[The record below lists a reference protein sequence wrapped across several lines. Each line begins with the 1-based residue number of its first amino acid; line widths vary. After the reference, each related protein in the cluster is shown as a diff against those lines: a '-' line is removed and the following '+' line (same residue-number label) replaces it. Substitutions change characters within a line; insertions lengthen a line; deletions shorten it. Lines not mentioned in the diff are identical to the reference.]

1 MPKLIFNFLYFNL
14 RKHHFHRVHLNSLV
28 INCIKGTGTSV
39 VTVQQNNQGYK
50 YLFQRQSA
58 IFLLHGINHSGHR
71 YGAERDQHKSIS
83 MSGKPVKPQ
92 VLLRLGQQ
100 CHLVMKEP
108 VIPKSVLL
116 CGALEAPGMGAGLPA
131 TANYGFVC
139 SDGLISLPGYIYL
152 QDQRNLVYLLKGM
165 LKIWITG
172 IHLCEQKWLG
182 LKKKKAWHWNEF
194 LKIWL
199 ITQVP

>member
-1 MPKLIFNFLYFNL
+1 MPKLIFNFLYFDL

-28 INCIKGTGTSV
+28 INCIKGTGTSL

-71 YGAERDQHKSIS
+71 YGAERDQHKSIG

-100 CHLVMKEP
+100 CHFGYERACYPQVSTSLQ
-108 VIPKSVLL
+108 
-116 CGALEAPGMGAGLPA
+116 GLRGSWHGCRFA
-131 TANYGFVC
+131 SHC
-139 SDGLISLPGYIYL
+139 KL
-152 QDQRNLVYLLKGM
+152 
-165 LKIWITG
+165 WIRM
-172 IHLCEQKWLG
+172 Q
-182 LKKKKAWHWNEF
+182 
-194 LKIWL
+194 
-199 ITQVP
+199 